1 MAAPTPY
8 ATAEGSLYELV
19 ARGNKDVFFY
29 QDLPKSTY
37 IFDSAY
43 EAQAPSSFE
52 IRRIPPHT
60 ACEFGR
66 TVNFEFDLVGDLM
79 INATLIINLP
89 TWLPPSIAPSNTSS
103 IITDADGVSYGYTNS
118 IGNFLFELIQIYQ
131 DNILLQEFSGD
142 ALWGIGQNKGSYCK
156 AFLYNQLTAQ
166 HNGSDLSIQRNATPH
181 QLRLPIP
188 VIGSQD
194 IDDVGLPQRSTQ
206 AHTYRLRCKLRKLE
220 DLVESSDG
228 RMKPVPWGRTDFQ
241 QQSVRDG
248 PFVPFTTL
256 KRTEI
261 APLEIQL
268 ETQQIYVPFEYQE
281 GLQKPQKV
289 MFTQFYENVFT
300 QNQLDYA
307 GVVGGGT
314 SLVKLRLDGI
324 HPSGRIV
331 WFFRSVKDINA
342 NQLWKVNTGIVGAQS
357 YFNTVNFQIAG
368 RDRELPRNSFVWRDI
383 TNFAKEENDTGLE
396 INTMNWTLGDIAPL
410 RFPEAAGQVTG
421 TVNFTT
427 ADRPTFYIDLSL
439 PPIDPLTGAPNTEL
453 RVVVEGWARF
463 DTSGKGRAELF
474 SGN

>member
-37 IFDSAY
+37 IFDSIY
-43 EAQAPSSFE
+43 KAQAPSSFE
-52 IRRIPPHT
+52 IRRVPPHT

-79 INATLIINLP
+79 INVALIINLP
-89 TWLPPSIAPSNTSS
+89 SWLPPSISTSNTSS
-103 IITDADGVSYGYTNS
+103 IITDIDGASYGYTKG
-118 IGNFLFELIQIYQ
+118 IAYFLFEAIQVYQ

-142 ALWGIGQNKGSYCK
+142 ALWGIARNKSTYGKSFV
-156 AFLYNQLTAQ
+156 AVQLTGE
-166 HNGSDLSIQRNATPH
+166 HDGSPLSIQRNATPG
-181 QLRLPIP
+181 QLRLVIP
-188 VIGSQD
+188 VVGSQD
-194 IDDVGLPQRSTQ
+194 TDDVGFPQRSTQ
-206 AHTYRLRCKLRKLE
+206 SHTYRLRCKLRKLE

-241 QQSVRDG
+241 QQAVRYGD
-248 PFVPFTTL
+248 FTPFTTL
-256 KRTEI
+256 NRTEI
-261 APLEIQL
+261 APLDIQL
-268 ETQQIYVPFEYQE
+268 ETQQIYVPFEYQQE
-281 GLQKPQKV
+281 LQKPQKV
-289 MFTQFYENVFT
+289 MFTQYYENVFT

-324 HPSGRIV
+324 HPSGRVV
-331 WFFRSVKDINA
+331 WFFRSVKDMNA
-342 NQLWKVNTGIVGAQS
+342 NKLWKVNTGIVGAQS
-357 YFNTVNFQIAG
+357 YFKTVNFQIAG
-368 RDRELPRNSFVWRDI
+368 RDRELPRGSFVWRDI
-383 TNFAKEENDTGLE
+383 TNFAKEETDTGLE
-396 INTMNWTLGDIAPL
+396 INTMNWTLGSIAPL

-421 TVNFTT
+421 AVNFTT
-427 ADRPTFYIDLSL
+427 ADRPVFYIDLSL

-453 RVVVEGWARF
+453 LVIVEGWSRF
-463 DTSGKGRAELF
+463 DTDGKGRAELF